1 MEKRRRRGGEGR
13 RIVSQK
19 KIIKIKIKIKK
30 RLRSASFEPS
40 LSKSNSRETQLEL
53 ISRFARSNSDVCV
66 FRIITIRQRR
76 IHFLEIILYSKLGWR
91 NWEWLKR
98 KRRKRRITL
107 FTVGKNFHRCPRRF
121 TIHFASFV
129 CSFVSHWEPTCI
141 RRRIKEIGNR
151 FVFDRRW
158 ETEYGKLD

>member
-1 MEKRRRRGGEGR
+1 MNLRGGWKREEEGEGD
-13 RIVSQK
+13 SKPGKK

-91 NWEWLKR
+91 N
-98 KRRKRRITL
+98 
-107 FTVGKNFHRCPRRF
+107 
-121 TIHFASFV
+121 
-129 CSFVSHWEPTCI
+129 
-141 RRRIKEIGNR
+141 
-151 FVFDRRW
+151 
-158 ETEYGKLD
+158 